1 MEIKQMISM
10 QFFVSNLNNYISYK
24 GFLTVRELAD
34 FLSINYNR
42 LISWL
47 NFQRT
52 PPLAVLDKI
61 ANKMQIYSK
70 DLIGRQIDFNSYGFI
85 GGIENLSN
93 VQFCINLRK
102 YLNKYDIKTALDF
115 VAYFDGVF
123 SEHTYYSYFKN
134 SNSKTPSLKSL
145 ETISRFLEVKPSQLI
160 E

>member
-1 MEIKQMISM
+1 MEIKQMLSM

-42 LISWL
+42 LVSWL

-52 PPLAVLDKI
+52 PSLAVLDKV

-85 GGIENLSN
+85 GGIENLAN

-102 YLNKYDIKTALDF
+102 Y
-115 VAYFDGVF
+115 
-123 SEHTYYSYFKN
+123 
-134 SNSKTPSLKSL
+134 
-145 ETISRFLEVKPSQLI
+145 
-160 E
+160 